1 MAGKGNPIVYYK
13 VTSDWLAASQ
23 TPRPEKR
30 GSLLLVA
37 SIILSTPATGA
48 EDVSSLSAVSMAF
61 YLEQAGE
68 IFIASPQT
76 NTEIALQGGRGQ
88 LVSDIKP
95 V

>member
-23 TPRPEKR
+23 TLRPEKR

-48 EDVSSLSAVSMAF
+48 EDVSSLSPVSMAF